1 MAGIAAA
8 GAIALALWDRRRS
21 GRGQY
26 VEVAQRE
33 NLINMIGEQV
43 VAYSMTGREPPRRGN
58 RDSSMAPHGCY
69 PCRGDAGA
77 AEGGGGGDAPGV
89 RCTRLACAQRAGGVR

>member
-43 VAYSMTGREPPRRGN
+43 VAYSMTGREPPRRDN

-69 PCRGDAGA
+69 PGRAPGPAGA
-77 AEGGGGGDAPGV
+77 EEGGGAESAPGGGG
-89 RCTRLACAQRAGGVR
+89 AQFAGAEPV